1 MLGETEKNRK
11 FYESNPRLS
20 MIARNLDKMDI
31 KRKENIFQKAD
42 NFINI
47 NTLWKIPKF
56 VRLVENL
63 SLGEKNGK
71 EIGQT
76 LFTVEKD
83 AERIN
88 YKQALNSIFLLFE
101 IKNPLSLL
109 LNKSA
114 SDGLTQPGW
123 RATS

>member
-1 MLGETEKNRK
+1 MFTEKNRK

-71 EIGQT
+71 EI
-76 LFTVEKD
+76 VEIV
-83 AERIN
+83 ERTT
-88 YKQALNSIFLLFE
+88 IF
-101 IKNPLSLL
+101 
-109 LNKSA
+109 
-114 SDGLTQPGW
+114 
-123 RATS
+123 